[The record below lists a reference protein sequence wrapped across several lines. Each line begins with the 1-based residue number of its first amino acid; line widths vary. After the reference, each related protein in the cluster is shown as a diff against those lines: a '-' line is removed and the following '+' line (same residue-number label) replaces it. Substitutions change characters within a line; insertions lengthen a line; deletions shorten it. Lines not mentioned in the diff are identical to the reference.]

1 MDVHL
6 KSVASVALVLA
17 CIGMARADG
26 DATASSDAPAATVV
40 SGYLDTSSTHL
51 SGSGL
56 FTSGTPDRVFDT
68 KNGGI
73 AIQQAAVSVA
83 YQPKEGLGG
92 VVNVTAGNDANVI
105 ASYGALGGGGNKFD
119 VTQAFLQYATG
130 PVTVMAGKFVTLAG
144 AEVINSPTN
153 PNFSRSILFGYA
165 IPYTHTG
172 VRATYAVTDTVS
184 LIAGVNN
191 GWDALKPANSGKTI
205 ELGGT
210 FTPSKAFSLA
220 ASGYFGKERIAG
232 LVDVGP
238 EGTRSLIDLVA
249 TWNVTDALALVLNY
263 DWAKQSGVTDGISP
277 PTSAQW
283 NGLAAYVN
291 YTFTD
296 QWKASVRAEYMN
308 DSDGYRT
315 GVAQRWKEVTA
326 TLAFL
331 PVKAVE
337 IRVEARA
344 DRSDVASFVMDSATM
359 AVSSSQN
366 SVALQTLFKF

>member
-1 MDVHL
+1 MDANFKPVAL
-6 KSVASVALVLA
+6 GALMLACASVA
-17 CIGMARADG
+17 RADT
-26 DATASSDAPAATVV
+26 DPAASSDAPAATVV
-40 SGYLDTSSTHL
+40 SGYVDASSTHL
-51 SGSGL
+51 SGTGL

-83 YQPKEGLGG
+83 YQPKEGWGG
-92 VVNVTAGNDANVI
+92 VVNLTAGNDANVI

-119 VTQAFLQYATG
+119 VTQAFVQYATG
-130 PVTVMAGKFVTLAG
+130 PVTVIAGKFVTLAG

-165 IPYTHTG
+165 IPFTHTG
-172 VRATYAVTDTVS
+172 VRATYALSDTVS

-210 FTPSKAFSLA
+210 YAPSKAFSLA

-249 TWNVTDALALVLNY
+249 TWNVTDALTLVLNY
-263 DWAKQSGVTDGISP
+263 DWAKQSGVTDGISAP
-277 PTSAQW
+277 MSVQW
-283 NGLAAYVN
+283 NGLAAYAN
-291 YTFTD
+291 YAFTD

-315 GVAQRWKEVTA
+315 GVAQRWKEITA
-326 TLAFL
+326 TLAYL

-344 DRSDVASFVMDSATM
+344 DRSDVASFVTDAATI
-359 AVSSSQN
+359 AVASSQN
-366 SVALQTLFKF
+366 SVAVQTLFKF